1 MSAPVGRRERKKA
14 ATRQALADT
23 ALTLFL
29 EHGYDDVTIRDIAD
43 AVDVSTTTLL
53 KYFPTK
59 EALVFDEDTE
69 QEAALVAAV
78 RDRPEG
84 RSIPQALCAHI
95 KQVRIGTGDP
105 DTRFAAFVRL
115 VADTPAL
122 SQYAHRM
129 WMRHQDALARAIAE
143 AAGEQP
149 QRLPVRRPRPLR
161 PGNLGVRPSHRQRR
175 VRRGHRVHSPRAR
188 LGRPIAEHFGQ
199 GLSALA
205 RLRLPSQQ
213 CPPGCG
219 GGARRR

>member
-23 ALTLFL
+23 ALNLFL
-29 EHGYDDVTIRDIAD
+29 EHGYDSVTIRDIAD

-69 QEAALVAAV
+69 QETALVAAV

-84 RSIPQALCAHI
+84 QSIPQALCEHI
-95 KQVRIGTGDP
+95 KRVRIGAD
-105 DTRFAAFVRL
+105 DSDARFTAFIRL

-122 SQYAHRM
+122 SEYAHRM

-143 AAGEQP
+143 ATGS
-149 QRLPVRRPRPLR
+149 RPDDYRC
-161 PGNLGVRPSHRQRR
+161 
-175 VRRGHRVHSPRAR
+175 A
-188 LGRPIAEHFGQ
+188 
-199 GLSALA
+199 ALA
-205 RLRLPSQQ
+205 HFALETSAFAQRTDNAEYAVDTAFTLLEH
-213 CPPGCG
+213 GWD
-219 GGARRR
+219 AA

>member
-29 EHGYDDVTIRDIAD
+29 EHGYDNVTIRDIAD

-143 AAGEQP
+143 AAG
-149 QRLPVRRPRPLR
+149 
-161 PGNLGVRPSHRQRR
+161 S
-175 VRRGHRVHSPRAR
+175 SPDDFRCA
-188 LGRPIAEHFGQ
+188 
-199 GLSALA
+199 ALA
-205 RLRLPSQQ
+205 HFALETSAFAHRTDNAEYAVDTAFTLLEHGWDAP
-213 CPPGCG
+213 
-219 GGARRR
+219 

>member
-23 ALTLFL
+23 ALNLFL
-29 EHGYDDVTIRDIAD
+29 EHGYDHVTIRDIAD

-69 QEAALVAAV
+69 QETALVAAV

-84 RSIPQALCAHI
+84 QSIPQALCAHI
-95 KQVRIGTGDP
+95 KRIRIDVGGSDA
-105 DTRFAAFVRL
+105 RFAAFLRL

-122 SQYAHRM
+122 SEYGHRM

-143 AAGEQP
+143 ATGS
-149 QRLPVRRPRPLR
+149 RPDDYRCAALAHFALETSAFAH
-161 PGNLGVRPSHRQRR
+161 GTDN
-175 VRRGHRVHSPRAR
+175 
-188 LGRPIAEHFGQ
+188 AEHAVDTAF
-199 GLSALA
+199 ALLEHGWDA
-205 RLRLPSQQ
+205 
-213 CPPGCG
+213 
-219 GGARRR
+219 A